1 MHACLLRSR
10 VVATKLCRYK
20 ALPAWIRQAPNSGT
34 GKYNYTLK
42 DLRGRSFQVH
52 LRERAFYITKML
64 EGTPFL
70 PAVGGSPMVSWG
82 GYATFD
88 EAWAELL
95 KKLGGSWDQESVDVD

>member
-1 MHACLLRSR
+1 
-10 VVATKLCRYK
+10 
-20 ALPAWIRQAPNSGT
+20 
-34 GKYNYTLK
+34 
-42 DLRGRSFQVH
+42 
-52 LRERAFYITKML
+52 ML